1 LGGDSAIFV
10 RQMQAE
16 VGWQCEMRPIRP
28 GVSSAFAEDGWKNQ
42 RRTGSILAQEKRQP
56 LSVAVGGNSIA
67 P

>member
-1 LGGDSAIFV
+1 
-10 RQMQAE
+10 MQAE
-16 VGWQCEMRPIRP
+16 VGLQCEMRPIWL

-42 RRTGSILAQEKRQP
+42 RRTGSISGQEKRQP